1 LSDRRRPSHEAP
13 AIVGAQ
19 PRGTLAEL
27 RSIAS
32 LRVVRRTWVALAVL
46 VLLATG
52 VNVASLAS
60 HGAAGAALDALTAVN
75 VSVFFALVLG
85 VILSNEY
92 PPRSIGS
99 VVGRR
104 RLLGAHG
111 RTAGL
116 AGVITAF
123 GYGALAA
130 AVALSLL
137 HARGIA
143 APRIGSIIG
152 YVDREAVAAARLA
165 TLGVAI
171 GAVFRRRRVG
181 LLVLVAFLLGDW
193 ILESVSSFIR
203 DYGPVSAINAFSDP
217 THRHLL
223 STGAAGV
230 IAVAWAIL
238 ALIAA
243 SLILETQIETEER
256 P

>member
-1 LSDRRRPSHEAP
+1 MSTGSHKAQTS
-13 AIVGAQ
+13 VGAL
-19 PRGTLAEL
+19 PRGALAEL

-32 LRVVRRTWVALAVL
+32 LGVVSRTWVALAVL
-46 VLLATG
+46 VLLGTG

-60 HGAAGAALDALTAVN
+60 HATAGAALDAFTAVN
-75 VSVFFALVLG
+75 ASVFFALVLG

-92 PPRSIGS
+92 PPRLIGS

-116 AGVITAF
+116 AGVITALVF
-123 GYGALAA
+123 GALAA

-137 HARGIA
+137 QARGLP

-152 YVDREAVAAARLA
+152 YLDREAIAAARLA

-181 LLVLVAFLLGDW
+181 LLVLVAFLLADW

-203 DYGPVSAINAFSDP
+203 DFGPVSAINAFSDP

-223 STGAAGV
+223 STGTAGV

-238 ALIAA
+238 ALVAA
-243 SLILETQIETEER
+243 SLILETQIETEKKA
-256 P
+256 